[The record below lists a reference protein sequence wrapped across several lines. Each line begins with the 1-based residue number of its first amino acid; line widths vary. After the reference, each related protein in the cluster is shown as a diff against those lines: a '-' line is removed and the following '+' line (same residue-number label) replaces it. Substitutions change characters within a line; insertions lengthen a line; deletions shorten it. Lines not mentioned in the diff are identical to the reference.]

1 MIKTSVMPVAIT
13 IRDSNKNLYEDKSG
27 FVTFPYNPDY
37 VQIMRDLP
45 LRWYNSDEKS
55 WEIPVD
61 SIAIV
66 QEKIPNITIIG
77 DIPSTDNNNIP
88 TDYEWKTKPFN
99 HQIVAV
105 NYGLSHNK
113 WLLGDEQGL
122 GKTKTVIDIA
132 IINKLNHDYKHCLII
147 CGVNGLKYNWE
158 KEIKTHSNENGWIL
172 GTRKGK
178 VKGNAEKFED
188 LKNINSIDAFF
199 LITNIESLRSSNIA
213 DEIKKLCNAG
223 IINMIVVDEVHKCAN
238 PTSQQSKGLLQIT
251 ADTQIAL
258 TGTPLMNTPLDLYL
272 PLKWLGY
279 ENHAFYAYKKHYTI
293 QGGYGGYEVVGYKN
307 MDELQTRLS
316 KIMLRRLKA
325 DVLDLPEKLYV
336 DEYVEMGDKQK
347 KLYFEV
353 MKEIKAN
360 IDKIKMSSNPLA
372 QLIRLRQATGYT
384 GILSS
389 VIKESAKL
397 DRLEQLIS
405 DTLQNGKK
413 AVVFSNWT
421 QMTDNVV
428 DRLKYYDPLLITG
441 QTNPNDRQNIVD
453 KFQNDDNYPVIV
465 GTIGAMGTGLTLTAG
480 TVIIFIDEPWT
491 KALYDQAVDRCHRI
505 GTTDNITVYNL
516 LTKDTIDER
525 VHEIINRK
533 GAISDVLVDGKI
545 KGNATE
551 ILNYLLS

>member
-1 MIKTSVMPVAIT
+1 MVKTNVTPVAIT
-13 IRDSNKNLYEDKSG
+13 IRNSNKNLYEDKSAY
-27 FVTFPYNPDY
+27 VTFPYNPDY

-45 LRWYNSDEKS
+45 LRWYDSAEKS
-55 WEIPVD
+55 WEIPID
-61 SIAIV
+61 SITTIK
-66 QEKIPNITIIG
+66 EKIPNITIIG
-77 DIPSTDNNNIP
+77 DIPNTEDINIP
-88 TDYEWKTKPFN
+88 ADYEWKTKPFN
-99 HQIVAV
+99 HQIDAV
-105 NYGLSHNK
+105 NYGLLHNK

-132 IINKLNHDYKHCLII
+132 VINKLNHGYKHCLII

-158 KEIKTHSNENGWIL
+158 KEIKTHSDENGWIL

-178 VKGNAEKFED
+178 AKGNAEKFED

-199 LITNIESLRSSNIA
+199 LITNIESLRSSDIT

-223 IINMIVVDEVHKCAN
+223 IINMVVVDEVHKCAN

-360 IDKIKMSSNPLA
+360 IDKIQMSSNPLA

-405 DTLQNGKK
+405 DTIQNGKK

-428 DRLKYYDPLLITG
+428 DRLKHYNPLLITG
-441 QTNPNDRQNIVD
+441 QTNPNDRQNIVE

-480 TVIIFIDEPWT
+480 TVVIFIDEPWT

-525 VHEIINRK
+525 VHEIINKK